1 MRAVIRGL
9 CWTISVI
16 DTANKGLAADCLI
29 RILVCFIGT
38 PTNKARTDFVI
49 VIIVSQSKGA
59 HGEDCHNDAKHRKN
73 RNESLFYVYLQ
84 IIATQATVLY
94 YYYYYLS
101 SFFCSPA
108 HPKRVASLELAV
120 ILKILSAGQKNRC
133 FPLDKSLDA
142 RYNNDAKQR
151 RLPAPPHLPPMA
163 KRSTRIFPG
172 GSGCL
177 CGCSRHPLLLYFME
191 VFSIAKLTHQLN
203 EEIQDKEI
211 RVIGADGAQLGIM
224 TSEAALDL
232 AAEQD
237 LDLVK
242 ISPTANPP
250 VCKIMDYGKFRFDQ
264 MKKDKENRK
273 NQRVV
278 EIKEIRMS
286 PGIDTNDL
294 NTKMK
299 NACKFLKEGNRV
311 KVSVRFR
318 GREMAHTNIGEELLN
333 QFAEG
338 CSEFANMEKN
348 PKLEGRFMFMFLS
361 PKAENKK

>member
-1 MRAVIRGL
+1 M
-9 CWTISVI
+9 
-16 DTANKGLAADCLI
+16 
-29 RILVCFIGT
+29 
-38 PTNKARTDFVI
+38 
-49 VIIVSQSKGA
+49 
-59 HGEDCHNDAKHRKN
+59 
-73 RNESLFYVYLQ
+73 
-84 IIATQATVLY
+84 
-94 YYYYYLS
+94 
-101 SFFCSPA
+101 FF
-108 HPKRVASLELAV
+108 
-120 ILKILSAGQKNRC
+120 
-133 FPLDKSLDA
+133 
-142 RYNNDAKQR
+142 
-151 RLPAPPHLPPMA
+151 
-163 KRSTRIFPG
+163 
-172 GSGCL
+172 
-177 CGCSRHPLLLYFME
+177 
-191 VFSIAKLTHQLN
+191 IAKFTHQLN
-203 EEIQDKEI
+203 EDIQDKEL
-211 RVIGADGAQLGIM
+211 RVIGSDGAQLGIM
-224 TSEAALDL
+224 SSQAALEL

-299 NACKFLKEGNRV
+299 NAIKFLSDGNRV

-318 GREMAHTNIGEELLN
+318 GREMTHTNLGEQLLN

-338 CSEFANMEKN
+338 CSEVANLEKN
-348 PKLEGRFMFMFLS
+348 PKMEGRFMFMFLS